1 MLKQLKQLL
10 LLALVP
16 VCMPTP
22 QVWDFLKTEVRFMQ
36 YQVKL
41 AGFFSMQEPS
51 NHWGVVYHRK
61 SIRQRRRDGELLC
74 NSLNNKV
81 YTVESYSE
89 SQYAI
94 HKRLYANDSRRFDD
108 ESTYMAGVM
117 VTAVNTI
124 CTQHQQQLHDYLK

>member
-16 VCMPTP
+16 ALMPTG

-51 NHWGVVYHRK
+51 NHRAVYHRK
-61 SIRQRRRDGELLC
+61 SLRQRRRDGELLC

-94 HKRLYANDSRRFDD
+94 HKSLYANDPQRFEE
-108 ESTYMAGVM
+108 ESTYKVGVV

-124 CTQHQQQLHDYLK
+124 CTQHQQQLINYLK